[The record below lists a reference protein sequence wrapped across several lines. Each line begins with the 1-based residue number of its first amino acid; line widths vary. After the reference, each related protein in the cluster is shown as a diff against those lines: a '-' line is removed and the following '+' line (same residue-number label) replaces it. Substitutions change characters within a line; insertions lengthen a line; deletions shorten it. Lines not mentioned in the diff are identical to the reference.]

1 MAAAT
6 IRMTGHLKRSAG
18 NVHTTNISQRQH
30 PGRCGTEHKEG
41 SRTMKVL
48 IILGV
53 AAVITAAVG
62 ILFLILIVGAALFEA
77 AAEFVE

>member
-1 MAAAT
+1 
-6 IRMTGHLKRSAG
+6 
-18 NVHTTNISQRQH
+18 
-30 PGRCGTEHKEG
+30 
-41 SRTMKVL
+41 MKVL